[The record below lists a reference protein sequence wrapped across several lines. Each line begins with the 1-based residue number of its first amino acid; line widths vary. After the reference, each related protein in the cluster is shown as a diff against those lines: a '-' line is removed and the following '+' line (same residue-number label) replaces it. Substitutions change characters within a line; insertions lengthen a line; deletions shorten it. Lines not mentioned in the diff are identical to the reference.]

1 MTAEGHLLRKCP
13 MRHPVRDFTVAP
25 ASGKLQFGK
34 MIMRRRK
41 LDEIQTEL
49 PRYIDVTGIVFESSM
64 LNMLHKFQVEAFPY
78 EHQ

>member
-1 MTAEGHLLRKCP
+1 
-13 MRHPVRDFTVAP
+13 
-25 ASGKLQFGK
+25 
-34 MIMRRRK
+34 MRRRK

-64 LNMLHKFQVEAFPY
+64 LNLLHKFQVEAFPY